1 MANFFKGLAKVR
13 EARKLAEKRKDN
25 RTPREVKTTK
35 TGGSAFDSAANLK
48 SSTRQSGASSS
59 RTPTEIAAVKAR
71 RMKAKKDALAEKR
84 SLANIKKIAKEKAEA
99 LKKAAAKK
107 AKDTGK
113 KIDSALTSKKL
124 KAEKAALAA
133 NKRKSAKKEK
143 KDQKNPFADTKK
155 GTKLFKDATGAKFK
169 KERLAR
175 LNRNKKAGDKLDDK
189 IKKSVG
195 TKKKII
201 GGTAA
206 GITGIGGAVAL
217 SGSGDK
223 KSTTPTPTAAQT
235 AAQRKAA
242 SEKRKTES
250 RKAFTDAGR
259 RAATT
264 KTSLSEKKK
273 TTPDLS
279 LNKSKRATVTG
290 RDDSKG
296 ARNVGKGK
304 TLKANV
310 TREQLS
316 KLGLDPSKKS
326 SLTTYLNAYDKL
338 GRRPTKKSDITAKK
352 NMGGMMMK
360 KKGYSKGGAMKKKGY
375 AMGGMAKKGYS
386 KGGAMKK
393 KGYAMGGMTK
403 KGYANGGDVGSLDGL
418 SEKQLK
424 QMIRRLKLKQSLKKP
439 KNLSKGPSASSPDR
453 MKISKKPR
461 SRREQA
467 AELMNLPAAQNTS
480 PIIGRSTGAK
490 KKSRQPRVMVNK
502 NMGGMMKKKGY
513 SSGGSMKKKGFSN
526 GGLATRGY
534 GAIMKK

>member
-1 MANFFKGLAKVR
+1 MAMANPFKALAKIR

-35 TGGSAFDSAANLK
+35 TGGSAFDSAENLK

-71 RMKAKKDALAEKR
+71 RMKAKRDAASKR
-84 SLANIKKIAKEKAEA
+84 GFDLANGKTAKLKAAKLKKIAKEKAEA

-107 AKDTGK
+107 AKDAGK

-133 NKRKSAKKEK
+133 KKRKSAKKEK

-155 GTKLFKDATGAKFK
+155 GTKLFKDATAAKFK

-195 TKKKII
+195 TRKKII

-206 GITGIGGAVAL
+206 GVTGIGGAVAL

-242 SEKRKTES
+242 SEKRKAEG

-264 KTSLSEKKK
+264 KTSLSDKKE

-352 NMGGMMMK
+352 NMGGMMK
-360 KKGYSKGGAMKKKGY
+360 KKGYSKGGVAKK
-375 AMGGMAKKGYS
+375 MSGGMMKRPSAPGDRPPLDKKNI
-386 KGGAMKK
+386 ADTIKK
-393 KGYAMGGMTK
+393 AFE
-403 KGYANGGDVGSLDGL
+403 GSGQ
-418 SEKQLK
+418 KRT
-424 QMIRRLKLKQSLKKP
+424 RR
-439 KNLSKGPSASSPDR
+439 GPSRQDR
-453 MKISKKPR
+453 LENSTRAMPAV
-461 SRREQA
+461 RR
-467 AELMNLPAAQNTS
+467 PV
-480 PIIGRSTGAK
+480 
-490 KKSRQPRVMVNK
+490 KSIAYKTPPQRVMANK

-513 SSGGSMKKKGFSN
+513 SNGGSMKKKGFSN